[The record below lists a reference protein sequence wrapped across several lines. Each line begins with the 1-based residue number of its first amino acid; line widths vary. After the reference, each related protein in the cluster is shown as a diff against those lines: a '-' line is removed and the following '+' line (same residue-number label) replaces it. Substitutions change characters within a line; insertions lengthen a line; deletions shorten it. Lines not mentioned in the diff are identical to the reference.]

1 MCWNTQPKQPS
12 AHGAHTTVKEA
23 RYADWNVAEKGWFPN
38 TLAKSH
44 LQMCLAALADCV
56 DTSETYIKKNI
67 PAPPILSK
75 HIQTIISFTKHCEW
89 CQRLGDVSFQL
100 VRLPRCVVTSK
111 AMVSK
116 TPSQQATNSKY
127 TTLALP
133 RGNRNLQSM
142 SGSTHANGLT
152 IRTLT
157 KAAVRPQPKITDSN
171 PLLRISSSLKLRKSI
186 RRANMPN
193 LFVLRVLQ
201 KQLQKS
207 QPIHMMT
214 SQSDKEM

>member
-1 MCWNTQPKQPS
+1 M
-12 AHGAHTTVKEA
+12 
-23 RYADWNVAEKGWFPN
+23 
-38 TLAKSH
+38 
-44 LQMCLAALADCV
+44 
-56 DTSETYIKKNI
+56 I
-67 PAPPILSK
+67 
-75 HIQTIISFTKHCEW
+75 
-89 CQRLGDVSFQL
+89 
-100 VRLPRCVVTSK
+100 SK

-116 TPSQQATNSKY
+116 IPSQQATNSKY

-186 RRANMPN
+186 RRAKMPN

-214 SQSDKEM
+214 SQSDKEMYQNQPVVPFTLRQRDTNISTQHPPAHFSIDQHT